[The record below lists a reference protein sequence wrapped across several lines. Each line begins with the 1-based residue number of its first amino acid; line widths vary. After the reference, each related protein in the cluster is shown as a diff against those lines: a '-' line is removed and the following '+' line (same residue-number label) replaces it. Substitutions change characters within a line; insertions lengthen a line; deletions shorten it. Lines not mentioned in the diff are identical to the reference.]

1 MVQWLSHNYLTG
13 MLVRLTKYIRLLLV
27 YLHHAYIYRH
37 NIILSITFEGISR
50 VVTLLRITFE
60 GIYLRILW
68 RYIKINHLYVYK
80 YLYNNHIYVHRWQ
93 IRWCPGTHFERWLL
107 TVRRITDD
115 DTIVHTCLMT
125 SKPTMKSKGNGPQV
139 PRQTKWL
146 RCLQCDR
153 KFAEP
158 DFKAHQRER
167 KSPCEL
173 VRKPET
179 SCGPRL

>member
-1 MVQWLSHNYLTG
+1 MPT
-13 MLVRLTKYIRLLLV
+13 R
-27 YLHHAYIYRH
+27 
-37 NIILSITFEGISR
+37 ISN
-50 VVTLLRITFE
+50 VDFYFDCTE
-60 GIYLRILW
+60 
-68 RYIKINHLYVYK
+68 
-80 YLYNNHIYVHRWQ
+80 NN
-93 IRWCPGTHFERWLL
+93 
-107 TVRRITDD
+107 RRRPL
-115 DTIVHTCLMT
+115 HTCLMT

-173 VRKPET
+173 VRMPET
-179 SCGPRL
+179 SCGPRLYNCPRSFPRRARLSDPTTPLRHTRLCLFSHLRHSVPSYFSTPTASAVSVSPYTVIPLNTGQMWSLQPAFIARSKGIARKGLQSAPW